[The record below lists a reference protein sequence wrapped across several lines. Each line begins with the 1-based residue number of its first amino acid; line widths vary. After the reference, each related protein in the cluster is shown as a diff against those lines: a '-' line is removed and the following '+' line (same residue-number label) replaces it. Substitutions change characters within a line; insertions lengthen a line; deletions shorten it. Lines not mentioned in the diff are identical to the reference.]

1 MRSFISRIF
10 GIIAAVEF
18 PKFIQNFINRKYVEF
33 FKIDMSEFDPPQ
45 SYASLN
51 ALFTRRLLRPREIA
65 VDERAFISPS
75 DGVIFESGCCADL
88 RAFSVKG
95 CEYSLSELLG
105 RTFTASE
112 SGGAVKNLDGG
123 AVTTNGSGEVGTGC
137 AKDAGAGMKF
147 RAAQAKI
154 ISDENGATYVAS
166 GVRAEIYSNESST
179 SRETSAEDAQDGE
192 NTKGVNLSYAN
203 IYLSPRDYHHYHA
216 PCDLSVLQALYI
228 PADLYSV
235 AKKLLLKIP
244 NLYAKNERVILK
256 CKMPSGGILWMVFV
270 GALNVGKMRFD
281 FDTRIQTNACASRSE
296 ALYEYEN
303 LNFKKGD
310 HLGNFE
316 LGSTIV
322 LVAQSEFLKFET
334 PTDTSVK
341 FGQKIAEFNEISQNS
356 I

>member
-10 GIIAAVEF
+10 GVIAAVKF

-33 FKIDMSEFDPPQ
+33 FKIDMSEFAPLQ
-45 SYASLN
+45 SYTSLN
-51 ALFTRRLLRPREIA
+51 ALFSRRLLRPREIA
-65 VDERAFISPS
+65 ADEQAFISPS

-88 RAFSVKG
+88 QAFSVKG

-112 SGGAVKNLDGG
+112 SGGAVKNLD
-123 AVTTNGSGEVGTGC
+123 
-137 AKDAGAGMKF
+137 DAAD
-147 RAAQAKI
+147 AAQAKI

-166 GVRAEIYSNESST
+166 GVQAEIYSDESGA
-179 SRETSAEDAQDGE
+179 SRETNAEDAQCCE

-216 PCDLSVLQALYI
+216 PCDLGVLQALYI

-235 AKKLLLKIP
+235 AKKFLLKIP

-256 CKMPSGGILWMVFV
+256 CKMRNGGILWMVFV

-281 FDTRIQTNACASRSE
+281 FDARIQTNACANRAE

-334 PTDTSVK
+334 PADTSVK
-341 FGQKIAEFNEISQNS
+341 FGQKIAEFNEIS
-356 I
+356 

>member
-10 GIIAAVEF
+10 GIIAAVKF

-65 VDERAFISPS
+65 ADELAFISPS
-75 DGVIFESGCCADL
+75 DGVIFESRSCADL

-112 SGGAVKNLDGG
+112 SGGAVKNLDDG
-123 AVTTNGSGEVGTGC
+123 AVTTDGSGEVGTGC

-154 ISDENGATYVAS
+154 RGDENGATYAAS
-166 GVRAEIYSNESST
+166 GVQAEIYSDESGA
-179 SRETSAEDAQDGE
+179 SRETSAIGARGDE
-192 NTKGVNLSYAN
+192 NTKSVNLSYAN

-216 PCDLSVLQALYI
+216 PCDLGVLQALYI

-235 AKKLLLKIP
+235 AKKFLLKIP

-256 CKMPSGGILWMVFV
+256 CKMRNGGILWMVFV

-281 FDTRIQTNACASRSE
+281 FDTRIQTNACTSRAE

-322 LVAQSEFLKFET
+322 LVAQSEFLKFSVSSET
-334 PTDTSVK
+334 AVK
-341 FGQKIAEFNEISQNS
+341 FSQKIGELY
-356 I
+356 

>member
-10 GIIAAVEF
+10 GVIAAVEF

-65 VDERAFISPS
+65 ADETAFISPS

-88 RAFSVKG
+88 QAFSVKG

-112 SGGAVKNLDGG
+112 SGV
-123 AVTTNGSGEVGTGC
+123 
-137 AKDAGAGMKF
+137 
-147 RAAQAKI
+147 
-154 ISDENGATYVAS
+154 TYVAS
-166 GVRAEIYSNESST
+166 GVRAEIYSDKSGA
-179 SRETSAEDAQDGE
+179 SRETSAEDARGGV

-228 PADLYSV
+228 PSDLYSV
-235 AKKLLLKIP
+235 AKKFLLKIP

-256 CKMPSGGILWMVFV
+256 CKMRNGGILWMVFV

-281 FDTRIQTNACASRSE
+281 FDTRIQTNACANRAE

-341 FGQKIAEFNEISQNS
+341 FGQKIAEFNEIS
-356 I
+356 

>member
-10 GIIAAVEF
+10 GVIAALKF

-65 VDERAFISPS
+65 ADETAFISPS
-75 DGVIFESGCCADL
+75 DGVIFESGTCANL

-112 SGGAVKNLDGG
+112 SGV
-123 AVTTNGSGEVGTGC
+123 
-137 AKDAGAGMKF
+137 
-147 RAAQAKI
+147 
-154 ISDENGATYVAS
+154 TYVAS
-166 GVRAEIYSNESST
+166 GVRAEIYSDKSGV
-179 SRETSAEDAQDGE
+179 SRETSAEDARGGV

-235 AKKLLLKIP
+235 AKKFLLKIP

-256 CKMPSGGILWMVFV
+256 CKMRNGGILWMVFV

-281 FDTRIQTNACASRSE
+281 FDTRIQTNACASRFE

-322 LVAQSEFLKFET
+322 LVAQSEFLKFEISA
-334 PTDTSVK
+334 DTSVK
-341 FGQKIAEFNEISQNS
+341 FGQKIAEFNEIS
-356 I
+356 

>member
-10 GIIAAVEF
+10 GVIAAVKF
-18 PKFIQNFINRKYVEF
+18 PKFIQNFINCKYVEF

-65 VDERAFISPS
+65 ADEMAFISPS
-75 DGVIFESGCCADL
+75 DGVIFESGCCDDL

-95 CEYSLSELLG
+95 CEYGLSELLG
-105 RTFTASE
+105 RTFTESE
-112 SGGAVKNLDGG
+112 SGGAAKNLDDG

-137 AKDAGAGMKF
+137 AKDVGAEIKF

-154 ISDENGATYVAS
+154 RGDESGATYAAS
-166 GVRAEIYSNESST
+166 GAQAEIYSDESSA
-179 SRETSAEDAQDGE
+179 SRETSAEDAQGGE
-192 NTKGVNLSYAN
+192 NTSGVNLSYAN

-235 AKKLLLKIP
+235 AKKFLLKIP
-244 NLYAKNERVILK
+244 NLYVKNERVILK
-256 CKMPSGGILWMVFV
+256 CKMRNGGILWMVFV

-281 FDTRIQTNACASRSE
+281 FDTRIQTNACANRAE

-303 LNFKKGD
+303 LSFKKGE

-322 LVAQSEFLKFET
+322 LVAQSEFLKFSVSSET
-334 PTDTSVK
+334 AVK
-341 FGQKIAEFNEISQNS
+341 FSQKIGELGKF
-356 I
+356 

>member
-10 GIIAAVEF
+10 GVIAAVKF

-65 VDERAFISPS
+65 ADETAFISPS
-75 DGVIFESGCCADL
+75 DGVIFESGTCADM

-112 SGGAVKNLDGG
+112 SGGAVKNLDDG
-123 AVTTNGSGEVGTGC
+123 AVTTNGIGEVGTGC

-154 ISDENGATYVAS
+154 RGDESGANYSASGVQAKIYSDENGA
-166 GVRAEIYSNESST
+166 
-179 SRETSAEDAQDGE
+179 SRETNAEDAQGGE

-235 AKKLLLKIP
+235 AKKFLFKIP

-256 CKMPSGGILWMVFV
+256 CKMRNGGILWMVFV

-281 FDTRIQTNACASRSE
+281 FDTRIRTNACASRAE

-322 LVAQSEFLKFET
+322 LVAQSEFLKFSVSSET
-334 PTDTSVK
+334 VVK
-341 FGQKIAEFNEISQNS
+341 FSQKIGELY
-356 I
+356 

>member
-10 GIIAAVEF
+10 GVIAAVKF
-18 PKFIQNFINRKYVEF
+18 PKFIQNFINLKYVEF

-65 VDERAFISPS
+65 ADERAFISPC
-75 DGVIFESGCCADL
+75 DGVIFESGTCADM

-112 SGGAVKNLDGG
+112 SGGSVKNLD
-123 AVTTNGSGEVGTGC
+123 
-137 AKDAGAGMKF
+137 DAAD
-147 RAAQAKI
+147 AAQAKI
-154 ISDENGATYVAS
+154 MDGESGANYSAS
-166 GVRAEIYSNESST
+166 GVRAEIYSDESGA
-179 SRETSAEDAQDGE
+179 SRETSAIGVQGD
-192 NTKGVNLSYAN
+192 VNLSYAN

-235 AKKLLLKIP
+235 AKKFLLKIP

-256 CKMPSGGILWMVFV
+256 CKMRNGGILWMVFV

-281 FDTRIQTNACASRSE
+281 FDARIQTNACASRSE

>member
-10 GIIAAVEF
+10 GVIAAVKF

-65 VDERAFISPS
+65 TDETAFISPS

-105 RTFTASE
+105 RTFAASE
-112 SGGAVKNLDGG
+112 SGGAVKNLD
-123 AVTTNGSGEVGTGC
+123 
-137 AKDAGAGMKF
+137 DAAD
-147 RAAQAKI
+147 AAQAKI
-154 ISDENGATYVAS
+154 RGDESGATYSAS
-166 GVRAEIYSNESST
+166 GVQAEIYSDESGA

-216 PCDLSVLQALYI
+216 PCDLSVTEALYI

-235 AKKLLLKIP
+235 AKKFLLKIP

-256 CKMPSGGILWMVFV
+256 CKMHNGGILWMVFV

-281 FDTRIQTNACASRSE
+281 FDARIQTNACASRAE

-303 LNFKKGD
+303 LDFKKGD

-322 LVAQSEFLKFET
+322 LVAQSEFLKFEILA
-334 PTDTSVK
+334 DTSVK
-341 FGQKIAEFNEISQNS
+341 FGQKIAEFNEIS
-356 I
+356 

>member
-10 GIIAAVEF
+10 GAIAAVKF

-45 SYASLN
+45 SYVSLN

-65 VDERAFISPS
+65 ADERAFISPS
-75 DGVIFESGCCADL
+75 DGVIFESGTCADM

-105 RTFTASE
+105 RTFAASE
-112 SGGAVKNLDGG
+112 SGGADTRDIKNSDDT
-123 AVTTNGSGEVGTGC
+123 A
-137 AKDAGAGMKF
+137 D
-147 RAAQAKI
+147 AAQAKI
-154 ISDENGATYVAS
+154 ISGESSAIYTAS
-166 GVRAEIYSNESST
+166 DMRAEIYGDENSV
-179 SRETSAEDAQDGE
+179 SRKTSAEDAQGGE
-192 NTKGVNLSYAN
+192 NTSGVNLSYAN

-216 PCDLSVLQALYI
+216 PCDLSVTEALYI

-235 AKKLLLKIP
+235 AKKFLLKIP

-256 CKMPSGGILWMVFV
+256 CKMRNGGILWMVFV
-270 GALNVGKMRFD
+270 GALNVGKMSFD
-281 FDTRIQTNACASRSE
+281 FDARIQTNACASRAE

-303 LNFKKGD
+303 LDFKKGD

-341 FGQKIAEFNEISQNS
+341 FGQKIAEFNEIS
-356 I
+356 

>member
-10 GIIAAVEF
+10 GVIAAVEF

-65 VDERAFISPS
+65 ADEAAFISPS
-75 DGVIFESGCCADL
+75 DGVVFESGCCDDL

-105 RTFTASE
+105 GTFTANE
-112 SGGAVKNLDGG
+112 SGAVKNLDDA
-123 AVTTNGSGEVGTGC
+123 AVATNGSGEVGTGC

-154 ISDENGATYVAS
+154 RGDENGATYTAS
-166 GVRAEIYSNESST
+166 GVQAEIYSDESGA
-179 SRETSAEDAQDGE
+179 SRETSAEDAQSGE
-192 NTKGVNLSYAN
+192 NTSSVNLSYAN

-235 AKKLLLKIP
+235 AKKFLLKIT

-256 CKMPSGGILWMVFV
+256 CKMRNGGILWMVFV

-281 FDTRIQTNACASRSE
+281 FDTRIQTNACANRAE

-334 PTDTSVK
+334 PANMSVK
-341 FGQKIAEFNEISQNS
+341 FGQKIAEFNEIS
-356 I
+356 

>member
-10 GIIAAVEF
+10 GVIAAVKF

-65 VDERAFISPS
+65 ADETAFISPS
-75 DGVIFESGCCADL
+75 DGVIFESGSCADL

-105 RTFTASE
+105 RTFAANE
-112 SGGAVKNLDGG
+112 SGGAVKNLD
-123 AVTTNGSGEVGTGC
+123 
-137 AKDAGAGMKF
+137 DAAD
-147 RAAQAKI
+147 AAQAKI
-154 ISDENGATYVAS
+154 MDGKSGATYSAS
-166 GVRAEIYSNESST
+166 GVRAEIYSDESSA
-179 SRETSAEDAQDGE
+179 SLETSAEDAQDGE

-216 PCDLSVLQALYI
+216 PCDLGVLQALYI

-235 AKKLLLKIP
+235 AKKFLLKIP

-256 CKMPSGGILWMVFV
+256 CKMRNGGILWMVFV

-281 FDTRIQTNACASRSE
+281 FDARIQTNACANRAE

-334 PTDTSVK
+334 PADTSVK

>member
-10 GIIAAVEF
+10 GVIAAVKF

-51 ALFTRRLLRPREIA
+51 ALFTRRLLSPREIA
-65 VDERAFISPS
+65 ADETAFISPS
-75 DGVIFESGCCADL
+75 DGVIFESGTCADL

-95 CEYSLSELLG
+95 CKYSLSELLG
-105 RTFTASE
+105 RTFAASE
-112 SGGAVKNLDGG
+112 SGGADTRHDIKNL
-123 AVTTNGSGEVGTGC
+123 N
-137 AKDAGAGMKF
+137 DAAD
-147 RAAQAKI
+147 AAQAKI
-154 ISDENGATYVAS
+154 RGDESGATYAAS
-166 GVRAEIYSNESST
+166 GVRAEIYSDESGASC
-179 SRETSAEDAQDGE
+179 ETSAEDAQCCK
-192 NTKGVNLSYAN
+192 NTSGVNLSYAN

-235 AKKLLLKIP
+235 AKKFLLKIP

-256 CKMPSGGILWMVFV
+256 CKMRNGGILWMVFV

-281 FDTRIQTNACASRSE
+281 FDARIQTNACANRAE

-303 LNFKKGD
+303 LDFKKGD
-310 HLGNFE
+310 HFGNFE

-322 LVAQSEFLKFET
+322 LVAQSEFLKFEI
-334 PTDTSVK
+334 PADTSVK
-341 FGQKIAEFNEISQNS
+341 FGQKIAEFNEIS
-356 I
+356 

>member
-10 GIIAAVEF
+10 GIIAAVKF

-33 FKIDMSEFDPPQ
+33 FKIDMREFDPPQ

-65 VDERAFISPS
+65 VDERAFISPC
-75 DGVIFESGCCADL
+75 DGVIFESGTCADL

-112 SGGAVKNLDGG
+112 NGGAVKNL
-123 AVTTNGSGEVGTGC
+123 N
-137 AKDAGAGMKF
+137 DAAD
-147 RAAQAKI
+147 AAQAKI
-154 ISDENGATYVAS
+154 MDGENGATYAAS
-166 GVRAEIYSNESST
+166 GVRAEIYSDKSGA
-179 SRETSAEDAQDGE
+179 SRETSAEDARGGV

-203 IYLSPRDYHHYHA
+203 IYLSPCDYHHYHA

-235 AKKLLLKIP
+235 AKKFLLKIP

-256 CKMPSGGILWMVFV
+256 CKMPNGGILWMVFV

-322 LVAQSEFLKFET
+322 LVAQSEFLKFGVSSET
-334 PTDTSVK
+334 AVK
-341 FGQKIAEFNEISQNS
+341 FSQKIGELGKF
-356 I
+356 

>member
-10 GIIAAVEF
+10 GVIAAVKF

-65 VDERAFISPS
+65 ADETAFISPS
-75 DGVIFESGCCADL
+75 DGVIFESGSCADM

-112 SGGAVKNLDGG
+112 SGAVKNLDDG
-123 AVTTNGSGEVGTGC
+123 AVATNGSGEVGTGC
-137 AKDAGAGMKF
+137 AKDVGAEMKF

-154 ISDENGATYVAS
+154 RGDESGATYSAS
-166 GVRAEIYSNESST
+166 GVRAEIYSDESGA
-179 SRETSAEDAQDGE
+179 SREMSAEDAQGGE
-192 NTKGVNLSYAN
+192 NTSGVNLSYTN

-256 CKMPSGGILWMVFV
+256 CKMRNGGILWMVFM

-341 FGQKIAEFNEISQNS
+341 FGQKIAEFNEIS
-356 I
+356 

>member
-10 GIIAAVEF
+10 GVIAAVKF

-33 FKIDMSEFDPPQ
+33 FKIDMSEFAPLQ

-65 VDERAFISPS
+65 ADETAFISPS
-75 DGVIFESGCCADL
+75 DGAIFESGCCADL

-112 SGGAVKNLDGG
+112 SG
-123 AVTTNGSGEVGTGC
+123 
-137 AKDAGAGMKF
+137 
-147 RAAQAKI
+147 
-154 ISDENGATYVAS
+154 ATYAAS
-166 GVRAEIYSNESST
+166 GVQAEIYSDESGA
-179 SRETSAEDAQDGE
+179 SRETSAIGAQG
-192 NTKGVNLSYAN
+192 GVNLSYAN

-235 AKKLLLKIP
+235 AKKFLLKIP

-256 CKMPSGGILWMVFV
+256 CKMRNGGILWMVFV

-281 FDTRIQTNACASRSE
+281 FDTQIQTNACANRE
-296 ALYEYEN
+296 GAFYEYEN
-303 LNFKKGD
+303 LSFKKGD

-334 PTDTSVK
+334 PANMSVK

>member
-10 GIIAAVEF
+10 GVIAAVKF

-65 VDERAFISPS
+65 ADETAFISPS
-75 DGVIFESGCCADL
+75 DGVIFENGCCGDL

-105 RTFTASE
+105 RTFTASK
-112 SGGAVKNLDGG
+112 SGAVKNLDDG
-123 AVTTNGSGEVGTGC
+123 A
-137 AKDAGAGMKF
+137 D
-147 RAAQAKI
+147 AAQVKI
-154 ISDENGATYVAS
+154 IGDENGATYAAS
-166 GVRAEIYSNESST
+166 GVQAEIYSDESGA
-179 SRETSAEDAQDGE
+179 SRETSAIGTQG
-192 NTKGVNLSYAN
+192 GVNLSYAN

-235 AKKLLLKIP
+235 AKKFLLKIP
-244 NLYAKNERVILK
+244 NLYVKNERVILK
-256 CKMPSGGILWMVFV
+256 CKMRNGGILWMVFV

-281 FDTRIQTNACASRSE
+281 FDARIQTNACASRAE

-322 LVAQSEFLKFET
+322 LVAQSEFLKFSVSSET
-334 PTDTSVK
+334 AVK
-341 FGQKIAEFNEISQNS
+341 FSQKIGELY
-356 I
+356 

>member
-10 GIIAAVEF
+10 GVIAAVKF

-51 ALFTRRLLRPREIA
+51 ALFTRRLLCPREIA
-65 VDERAFISPS
+65 ADKTAFISPS
-75 DGVIFESGCCADL
+75 DGMIFESGYCADL

-112 SGGAVKNLDGG
+112 SGGAVKNLD
-123 AVTTNGSGEVGTGC
+123 
-137 AKDAGAGMKF
+137 DAAY
-147 RAAQAKI
+147 AAQAKI
-154 ISDENGATYVAS
+154 ISDESGVNYPAS
-166 GVRAEIYSNESST
+166 GVQAEIYSNENSA
-179 SRETSAEDAQDGE
+179 SRETSAEDAQCRK

-216 PCDLSVLQALYI
+216 PCDLSVTEALYI

-256 CKMPSGGILWMVFV
+256 CKMRNGGILWMVFV

-281 FDTRIQTNACASRSE
+281 FDTRIQTNACASRE
-296 ALYEYEN
+296 GALYEYEN
-303 LNFKKGD
+303 LSFKKGD

-322 LVAQSEFLKFET
+322 LVAQSEFLKFKT
-334 PTDTSVK
+334 PADTSVK

-356 I
+356 V

>member
-10 GIIAAVEF
+10 GVIAALKF

-65 VDERAFISPS
+65 ADETAFISPS
-75 DGVIFESGCCADL
+75 DGVIFESGTCANL

-112 SGGAVKNLDGG
+112 SGV
-123 AVTTNGSGEVGTGC
+123 
-137 AKDAGAGMKF
+137 
-147 RAAQAKI
+147 
-154 ISDENGATYVAS
+154 TYVAS
-166 GVRAEIYSNESST
+166 GVRAEIYSDKSGV
-179 SRETSAEDAQDGE
+179 SRETSAEDARGGV

-235 AKKLLLKIP
+235 AKKFLLKIP

-256 CKMPSGGILWMVFV
+256 CKMRNGGILWMVFV

-303 LNFKKGD
+303 LSFKKGD

-322 LVAQSEFLKFET
+322 LVAQSEFLKFEISA
-334 PTDTSVK
+334 DTSVK

>member
-10 GIIAAVEF
+10 GVIAAVKF

-65 VDERAFISPS
+65 TDETAFISPS
-75 DGVIFESGCCADL
+75 DGMIFESGCCADM

-112 SGGAVKNLDGG
+112 SGGAVKNLDDG
-123 AVTTNGSGEVGTGC
+123 AVTTDGSGEVGTGC

-154 ISDENGATYVAS
+154 RGDENGATYAAS
-166 GVRAEIYSNESST
+166 GVQAEIYSDESGA
-179 SRETSAEDAQDGE
+179 SRETSAIGARGDE
-192 NTKGVNLSYAN
+192 NTKSVNLSYAN

-216 PCDLSVLQALYI
+216 PCDLGVLQALYI

-235 AKKLLLKIP
+235 AKKFLLKIP
-244 NLYAKNERVILK
+244 NLYVKNERVILK
-256 CKMPSGGILWMVFV
+256 CKMHNGGILWMVFV

-281 FDTRIQTNACASRSE
+281 FDARIQTNACASRAE

-322 LVAQSEFLKFET
+322 LVAQSEFLKFSVSSET
-334 PTDTSVK
+334 AVK
-341 FGQKIAEFNEISQNS
+341 FSQKIGELY
-356 I
+356 

>member
-10 GIIAAVEF
+10 GVIAAVKF

-33 FKIDMSEFDPPQ
+33 FKIDMSEFAPLQ

-65 VDERAFISPS
+65 ADETAFISPS
-75 DGVIFESGCCADL
+75 DGAIFESGCCADL

-112 SGGAVKNLDGG
+112 SG
-123 AVTTNGSGEVGTGC
+123 
-137 AKDAGAGMKF
+137 
-147 RAAQAKI
+147 
-154 ISDENGATYVAS
+154 ATYAAS
-166 GVRAEIYSNESST
+166 GVQAEIYSDESGA
-179 SRETSAEDAQDGE
+179 SRETSAIGAQG
-192 NTKGVNLSYAN
+192 GVNLSYAN

-235 AKKLLLKIP
+235 AKKFLLKIP

-256 CKMPSGGILWMVFV
+256 CKMRNGGILWMVFV

-281 FDTRIQTNACASRSE
+281 FDTQIQTNACANRE
-296 ALYEYEN
+296 GAFYEYEN
-303 LNFKKGD
+303 LSFKKGD

-341 FGQKIAEFNEISQNS
+341 FGQKIAEFNEIS
-356 I
+356 

>member
-10 GIIAAVEF
+10 GVIAAVKF

-65 VDERAFISPS
+65 TDERAFISPS

-112 SGGAVKNLDGG
+112 SGGAVKNLD
-123 AVTTNGSGEVGTGC
+123 
-137 AKDAGAGMKF
+137 DAAD
-147 RAAQAKI
+147 AAQAKI
-154 ISDENGATYVAS
+154 RGDESGANYSASGVQAKIYSDENGA
-166 GVRAEIYSNESST
+166 
-179 SRETSAEDAQDGE
+179 SREMSAEDAQGGE
-192 NTKGVNLSYAN
+192 NTSSVNLSYAN

-244 NLYAKNERVILK
+244 NLYVKNERVILK
-256 CKMPSGGILWMVFV
+256 CKMRNGGILWMVFV

-281 FDTRIQTNACASRSE
+281 FDARIQTNACTSRAE

-303 LNFKKGD
+303 LKFKKGD

-334 PTDTSVK
+334 PADTSVK

>member
-10 GIIAAVEF
+10 GVIAAVKF

-65 VDERAFISPS
+65 ADELAFISPS

-112 SGGAVKNLDGG
+112 SGGAVKNLDDG

-154 ISDENGATYVAS
+154 RGDESGATYAAS
-166 GVRAEIYSNESST
+166 GAQAEIYSDESSE
-179 SRETSAEDAQDGE
+179 SRETSAEDAQCRK
-192 NTKGVNLSYAN
+192 NTSGANLSYAN

-235 AKKLLLKIP
+235 AKKFLLKIP

-256 CKMPSGGILWMVFV
+256 CKMRNGGILWMVFV

-281 FDTRIQTNACASRSE
+281 FDTRIQTNACANRAE

-322 LVAQSEFLKFET
+322 LVAQSEFLKFSVSSET
-334 PTDTSVK
+334 AVK
-341 FGQKIAEFNEISQNS
+341 FSQKIGELGKF
-356 I
+356 

>member
-10 GIIAAVEF
+10 GVIAAVEF

-65 VDERAFISPS
+65 ADETAFISPS

-88 RAFSVKG
+88 QAFSVKG

-112 SGGAVKNLDGG
+112 SGV
-123 AVTTNGSGEVGTGC
+123 
-137 AKDAGAGMKF
+137 
-147 RAAQAKI
+147 
-154 ISDENGATYVAS
+154 TYVAS
-166 GVRAEIYSNESST
+166 GVRAEIYSDKSGA
-179 SRETSAEDAQDGE
+179 SRETSAEDARGGV

-228 PADLYSV
+228 PSDLYSV
-235 AKKLLLKIP
+235 AKKFLLKIP

-256 CKMPSGGILWMVFV
+256 CKMRNGGILWMVFV

-281 FDTRIQTNACASRSE
+281 FDTRIQTNAWASRSE
-296 ALYEYEN
+296 VLYEYEN
-303 LNFKKGD
+303 LSFKKGE

-341 FGQKIAEFNEISQNS
+341 FGQKIAEFNEIS
-356 I
+356 

>member
-10 GIIAAVEF
+10 GIIAAVKF

-51 ALFTRRLLRPREIA
+51 ALFTRRLLCPREIA
-65 VDERAFISPS
+65 ADKTAFISPS
-75 DGVIFESGCCADL
+75 DGMIFESGYCADL

-95 CEYSLSELLG
+95 CEYSLGELLG

-112 SGGAVKNLDGG
+112 SGGAVKNLDDG
-123 AVTTNGSGEVGTGC
+123 AVATNGSSEVGTGC
-137 AKDAGAGMKF
+137 AKDVGAEMKF

-154 ISDENGATYVAS
+154 RGDESGATYAAS
-166 GVRAEIYSNESST
+166 GVQAEIYSDESGESC
-179 SRETSAEDAQDGE
+179 ETSAEDAQGGE
-192 NTKGVNLSYAN
+192 NTSGANLSYAN

-244 NLYAKNERVILK
+244 NLYVKNERVILK
-256 CKMPSGGILWMVFV
+256 CKMRNGGILWMVFV

-281 FDTRIQTNACASRSE
+281 FDARIQTNACANRAE

>member
-10 GIIAAVEF
+10 GVIASVKF

-51 ALFTRRLLRPREIA
+51 ALFTRRLLRSREIA
-65 VDERAFISPS
+65 TDELAFISPC

-95 CEYSLSELLG
+95 REYSLSELLG
-105 RTFTASE
+105 RTFAASE
-112 SGGAVKNLDGG
+112 SGAVKKLD
-123 AVTTNGSGEVGTGC
+123 
-137 AKDAGAGMKF
+137 D
-147 RAAQAKI
+147 AAQAKI
-154 ISDENGATYVAS
+154 IGGGATYAAS
-166 GVRAEIYSNESST
+166 GVRAEIYRDENSA
-179 SRETSAEDAQDGE
+179 SRETSAEDAQCRK
-192 NTKGVNLSYAN
+192 NTSGANLSYAN

-216 PCDLSVLQALYI
+216 PCDLGVLQALYI

-256 CKMPSGGILWMVFV
+256 CKMRNGGILWMVFV

-281 FDTRIQTNACASRSE
+281 FDTRIQTNACASRAE

-303 LNFKKGD
+303 LKFKKGD

-334 PTDTSVK
+334 PADTSVK

>member
-10 GIIAAVEF
+10 GIIAAVKF

-65 VDERAFISPS
+65 ADETAFISPS

-112 SGGAVKNLDGG
+112 SGGAVKNLD
-123 AVTTNGSGEVGTGC
+123 
-137 AKDAGAGMKF
+137 DAAY
-147 RAAQAKI
+147 AAQAKI
-154 ISDENGATYVAS
+154 ISDESGVNYSAS
-166 GVRAEIYSNESST
+166 GVQAEIYSDKSGA
-179 SRETSAEDAQDGE
+179 SRETSAIDAQGGE
-192 NTKGVNLSYAN
+192 NRKGVNLSYAN

-256 CKMPSGGILWMVFV
+256 CKMRNGGILWMVFV

-281 FDTRIQTNACASRSE
+281 FDARIQTNACASRSE

-322 LVAQSEFLKFET
+322 LVAQSEFLKFEI
-334 PTDTSVK
+334 PADTSVK
-341 FGQKIAEFNEISQNS
+341 FGQKIAEFNEIS
-356 I
+356 

>member
-10 GIIAAVEF
+10 GAIAAVKF

-65 VDERAFISPS
+65 ADELAFISPS
-75 DGVIFESGCCADL
+75 DGVIFESGTCADM

-112 SGGAVKNLDGG
+112 SGGAVKNLD
-123 AVTTNGSGEVGTGC
+123 
-137 AKDAGAGMKF
+137 DAAD
-147 RAAQAKI
+147 AAQAKI
-154 ISDENGATYVAS
+154 ISDESGATYVAS
-166 GVRAEIYSNESST
+166 GVQAEIYGDENSV
-179 SRETSAEDAQDGE
+179 SREMSVIGAQGGE
-192 NTKGVNLSYAN
+192 NTRGVNLSYAN

-216 PCDLSVLQALYI
+216 PCDLSVTEALYI

-235 AKKLLLKIP
+235 AKKFLLKIP

-256 CKMPSGGILWMVFV
+256 CKMRNGGILWMVFV

-341 FGQKIAEFNEISQNS
+341 FGQKIAEFNEIS
-356 I
+356 

>member
-10 GIIAAVEF
+10 GVIAAVKF

-33 FKIDMSEFDPPQ
+33 FKIDMGEFDPPQ

-51 ALFTRRLLRPREIA
+51 TLFTRRLLRPREIA
-65 VDERAFISPS
+65 TDELAFISPC

-123 AVTTNGSGEVGTGC
+123 AVATNGSGEVGTGC

-147 RAAQAKI
+147 RAVQVKI
-154 ISDENGATYVAS
+154 MGDENGATYSAS
-166 GVRAEIYSNESST
+166 GVRAEIYRDENSASL
-179 SRETSAEDAQDGE
+179 ETSAEDAQSGE
-192 NTKGVNLSYAN
+192 NTSSVNLSYAN

-235 AKKLLLKIP
+235 AKKFLLKIP

-256 CKMPSGGILWMVFV
+256 CKMRNGGILWMVFV

-281 FDTRIQTNACASRSE
+281 FDTRIQTNACASRAE

-341 FGQKIAEFNEISQNS
+341 FGQKIAEFNEIS
-356 I
+356 